1 MSRKRKNKHA
11 AVPEEILAE
20 GSAGTPVHVQSDEA
34 GAELHVTAEP
44 EPVEA
49 VVIEEVAVEAAPAAA
64 PPRKAKRRG
73 KRAVEPEAVTSD
85 EAIDA
90 AAAHAEELEARALGH
105 DEPAETADD
114 REASPEADALAEI
127 VADLADADG
136 LAADAPGDA
145 PAGEPGELSADAA
158 EGDELVAD
166 GEEVAAVMPTSAA
179 SLDDKQLRHLVE
191 ALVFA
196 ADKPIT
202 VQRLRQ
208 LTRVADVRR
217 LETALAELAVDYQDR
232 GVILQQVS
240 GGYQFRTQTKFS
252 AWVQQ
257 LIQGRPVRLSRA
269 QLETLAIVAY
279 RQPITRPEIDDIR
292 GVDSSATLK
301 LLMDRALI
309 RILGK
314 REEVGR
320 PMLYGTTKEFLD
332 FFSLGDLRELPTL
345 REYSELTDESRK
357 VMKDRLGVTEPGGG
371 GGEGGAPPSDG
382 GEGGGAP
389 PSDHGGG
396 DEGGGEPASAS
407 GGEDARHAEAVDA
420 ETAPDGEL
428 EAAAETGA
436 AAAAAAASETEA
448 EAEAEAEAHAEGEV
462 DAPAEIEAE
471 IEVAGDAEAV
481 VETAGEVHAD
491 AAAETAMEEH
501 VALDATPESP
511 AEVEADIEADI
522 EPAAEP
528 IYVVE
533 AVDGDAGHWPQGAM
547 RMAAVDPIIGL
558 VPEADEPVVED
569 AHAVPEVL
577 EGTGAAAT
585 REPTQE

>member
-1 MSRKRKNKHA
+1 VSRKRKNKHA

-34 GAELHVTAEP
+34 GAELHVTAEAEVEAEAVEMAEAAP
-44 EPVEA
+44 ELEA
-49 VVIEEVAVEAAPAAA
+49 VVETPKKGRRRS
-64 PPRKAKRRG
+64 RK
-73 KRAVEPEAVTSD
+73 AVEPEVG
-85 EAIDA
+85 EASAEALDA
-90 AAAHAEELEARALGH
+90 ASAHAEELEARVEGIDAPG
-105 DEPAETADD
+105 EPI
-114 REASPEADALAEI
+114 EAGDVGELAEI
-127 VADLADADG
+127 VAELADADG
-136 LAADAPGDA
+136 IAHAPEDSGEV
-145 PAGEPGELSADAA
+145 GEPGEPQALTTDGLEGGELVADAA
-158 EGDELVAD
+158 EGD
-166 GEEVAAVMPTSAA
+166 EVAAVMPTSAA
-179 SLDDKQLRHLVE
+179 SLDDSQLRHLVE

-357 VMKDRLGVTEPGGG
+357 VMKDRLGISSDGGG
-371 GGEGGAPPSDG
+371 EPEGGAPPSDG
-382 GEGGGAP
+382 GDVGAP
-389 PSDHGGG
+389 PT
-396 DEGGGEPASAS
+396 EGGGEPASA
-407 GGEDARHAEAVDA
+407 AEAAAD
-420 ETAPDGEL
+420 EDPI
-428 EAAAETGA
+428 EAAAEA
-436 AAAAAAASETEA
+436 PPVEA
-448 EAEAEAEAHAEGEV
+448 VDQELTPEPVSDEVMMAEMMVEVAVAVAV
-462 DAPAEIEAE
+462 DAD
-471 IEVAGDAEAV
+471 VAAV
-481 VETAGEVHAD
+481 APDGVEGA
-491 AAAETAMEEH
+491 
-501 VALDATPESP
+501 P
-511 AEVEADIEADI
+511 
-522 EPAAEP
+522 EP

-533 AVDGDAGHWPQGAM
+533 ADEGHWPQGSM
-547 RMAAVDPIIGL
+547 RMAAVDPIVGL
-558 VPEADEPVVED
+558 EPDPEPPMGDAD

-577 EGTGAAAT
+577 EETGAAAT